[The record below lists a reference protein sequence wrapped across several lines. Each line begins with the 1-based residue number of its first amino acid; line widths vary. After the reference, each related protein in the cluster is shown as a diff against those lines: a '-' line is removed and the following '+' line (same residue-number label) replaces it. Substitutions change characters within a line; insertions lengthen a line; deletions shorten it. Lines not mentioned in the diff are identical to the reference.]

1 MVLAIYYGHRSGLAT
16 KDLMK
21 LQAARTTSSPFPDIA
36 AILLAGGASRRMGG
50 ENKAFIKINGKTII
64 EREIEILEPLFDRI
78 IIVNNSFEQYS
89 ILKKPMFSD
98 LKRGYGSLGG
108 IFSGLNCCS
117 RQYGL
122 VLACDMPFLNQEVIS
137 YICRRSS
144 GHDVTI
150 PRIGGYLE
158 PLHAVYSSRCIPFIE
173 KLMRRGEL
181 KIVNLFHEVDVLEI
195 EQHELAAI
203 DPCFLFHINVNTPA
217 DLDKAMEMAR
227 THSPLS

>member
-1 MVLAIYYGHRSGLAT
+1 MLAIYYGHRSGLAT

-21 LQAARTTSSPFPDIA
+21 LQAARTTLPPFPDIA
-36 AILLAGGASRRMGG
+36 AILLAGGASKRMGG

-78 IIVNNSFEQYS
+78 IIVNNSFEHYS
-89 ILKKPMFSD
+89 PSSKKPMFAD
-98 LKRGYGSLGG
+98 LKRGYGSFGG
-108 IFSGLNCCS
+108 IFTGLNCCS
-117 RQYGL
+117 RQYGF

-137 YICRRSS
+137 YICLRSL

-173 KLMRRGEL
+173 KLMQRGEL
-181 KIVNLFHEVDVLEI
+181 KIVNLFNEVDVLEI
-195 EQHELAAI
+195 EQHELATI
-203 DPCFLFHINVNTPA
+203 DPCLHVPCQR
-217 DLDKAMEMAR
+217 KY
-227 THSPLS
+227 SC